1 MVVAVS
7 LFLNIVMVLQVLVYR
22 PEHEEYS
29 TLLLSHFN
37 FEDEKLKWFLGH

>member
-29 TLLLSHFN
+29 THFYYLTLI
-37 FEDEKLKWFLGH
+37 LKTKN

>member
-22 PEHEEYS
+22 PEHV
-29 TLLLSHFN
+29 
-37 FEDEKLKWFLGH
+37 LKTIVHTFIISL

>member
-22 PEHEEYS
+22 PEHVLKTIVHTYYL
-29 TLLLSHFN
+29 TLISKMKN
-37 FEDEKLKWFLGH
+37 